1 MEFNAKDNEII
12 QLLTSLKDVNG
23 EYPPEMLASR
33 RQGYL
38 KQVAEISAGVGLAL
52 ALKNTVKTANGAGGA
67 PLASTLLEALLV
79 VAIVAEAST
88 VAYFYRDTVAD
99 FFRSFSN
106 TPRVEEVSGPLL
118 IETPFP
124 TFELTVTPTGTEMAT
139 QTATPIATSSFEVAA
154 EATQKG
160 DNRET
165 GQSLSTPAS
174 TDNNGNQFGLT
185 PKPVRTK
192 KPVTN
197 DSETDSNK
205 KK

>member
-1 MEFNAKDNEII
+1 MEFNAKGNEII
-12 QLLTSLKDVNG
+12 QLLTSLKDANG

-67 PLASTLLEALLV
+67 PLASTLLEALIV

-88 VAYFYRDTVAD
+88 VAYFYRDKVAD

-124 TFELTVTPTGTEMAT
+124 TFELTVTPVPTQVATETG
-139 QTATPIATSSFEVAA
+139 TPIATPSFGVAV

-160 DNRET
+160 DNQGT

-185 PKPVRTK
+185 PKPERTK
-192 KPVTN
+192 KPVTS
-197 DSETDSNK
+197 DSKAAPTRK
-205 KK
+205 K